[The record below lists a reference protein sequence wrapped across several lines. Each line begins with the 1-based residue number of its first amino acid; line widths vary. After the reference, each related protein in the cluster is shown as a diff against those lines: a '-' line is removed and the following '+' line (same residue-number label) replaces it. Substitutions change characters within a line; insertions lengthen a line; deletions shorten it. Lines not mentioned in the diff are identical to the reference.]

1 MKEGNGAVLAPFL
14 FVRPV
19 RPFDHRQ
26 YYKAENFRGFGISL
40 AQMGFNTFV
49 VMHNLFDQKESR

>member
-1 MKEGNGAVLAPFL
+1 MAPFP

-19 RPFDHRQ
+19 RPFPHRQ
-26 YYKAENFRGFGISL
+26 YYKAGNFRGFGISL